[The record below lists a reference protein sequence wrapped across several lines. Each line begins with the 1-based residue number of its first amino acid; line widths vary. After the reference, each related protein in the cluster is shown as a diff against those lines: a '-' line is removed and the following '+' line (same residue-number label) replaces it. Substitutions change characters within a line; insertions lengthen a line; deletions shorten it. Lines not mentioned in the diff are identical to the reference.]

1 MDGIVLKILYNERN
15 IFVALIRLA
24 IVSEPQHSVNNS
36 VYLVNRDFSLICM
49 YAWMNVYLLIYVN
62 FDIFFY
68 ILQYN
73 VRIILCLLIT

>member
-24 IVSEPQHSVNNS
+24 IVSEPQHFVNNS

-62 FDIFFY
+62 FDIFFTY
-68 ILQYN
+68 YN
-73 VRIILCLLIT
+73 IMYVLFFAS